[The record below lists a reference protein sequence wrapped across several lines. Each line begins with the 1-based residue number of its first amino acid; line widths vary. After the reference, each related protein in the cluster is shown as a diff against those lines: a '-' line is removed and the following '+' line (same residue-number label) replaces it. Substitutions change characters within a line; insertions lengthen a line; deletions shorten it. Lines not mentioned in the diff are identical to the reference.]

1 MLRGILQVVF
11 KKIFLCQL
19 SPPEFWILH
28 EALGPGK
35 VFFHKILIRVCIPL
49 EPLIYFQQSGIVK
62 VVF

>member
-19 SPPEFWILH
+19 SLPEFWILH
-28 EALGPGK
+28 EASELGK
-35 VFFHKILIRVCIPL
+35 VFFHMIFIRVCIPL
-49 EPLIYFQQSGIVK
+49 EPLIYFQQSGIVM